1 MADNT
6 VLNLG
11 SGGDTIASDDIGGAK
26 HQRVKPTHG
35 VDGSATDTSED
46 APLPIRQIVDVFDV
60 TLTLDTSAYA
70 DGDILADT
78 QSVGAVFLNSGG
90 GRTLMSVH
98 VLDEDDQGM
107 GFDLIFLDA
116 NTSLGTE
123 NAAPSIS
130 DANARG
136 IIGRVAMSSAD
147 FYDIGGSRIATR
159 TGVNL
164 PLQGNASST
173 LYVAAISRGTGTYS
187 ASGIRLKLGFG

>member
-1 MADNT
+1 VANNT
-6 VLNLG
+6 TLNSG
-11 SGGDTIASDDIGGAK
+11 TGGDVMRDIDRAGVKTPVALLDTGGTASEQI
-26 HQRVKPTHG
+26 V
-35 VDGSATDTSED
+35 SED
-46 APLPIRQIVDVFDV
+46 APLTVRSVVDVFDV
-60 TLTLDTSAYA
+60 TLTLDTSIYA

-78 QSVGAVFLNSGG
+78 QSVGTVFLNSGG

-98 VLDEDDQGM
+98 VLDEDDQGQ

-123 NAAPSIS
+123 NSAPSIT

-136 IIGRVAMSSAD
+136 IIGRVAISSAD

-159 TGVNL
+159 TGINL
-164 PLQGNASST
+164 PMQGNASST

-187 ASGIRLKLGFG
+187 ANGVRLKLGFV